1 MRGPY
6 QTSPGVGGPIGIP
19 APLPAAGAAAQP
31 KAATATTAT
40 AAAMIG
46 GLGTQMREEVWAI
59 VRAAVEEAM
68 GPLVARARE
77 LEARVERA
85 ERDRDERTVRARG
98 TQGGQTAPLQTV
110 QGGAGGSS
118 AASKLASIGPVPG
131 GGPSSIPVAFGPS
144 ASPPAF
150 ARAPSVPLFEAS
162 PGSVTDP
169 GMTTIPD
176 LKVPSFHQNV
186 RVSAHPVGPRG
197 SLPPQGYGVSVMLST
212 RPKLDLDSV
221 GAIDISG
228 FDGGARKR
236 KVYIF
241 VVVLMLVIVT
251 GAVVMTVLS
260 HN

>member
-1 MRGPY
+1 
-6 QTSPGVGGPIGIP
+6 
-19 APLPAAGAAAQP
+19 
-31 KAATATTAT
+31 
-40 AAAMIG
+40 
-46 GLGTQMREEVWAI
+46 
-59 VRAAVEEAM
+59 
-68 GPLVARARE
+68 
-77 LEARVERA
+77 
-85 ERDRDERTVRARG
+85 
-98 TQGGQTAPLQTV
+98 V

-118 AASKLASIGPVPG
+118 AASKL
-131 GGPSSIPVAFGPS
+131 SSIPVAFGPS
-144 ASPPAF
+144 AAPPGF
-150 ARAPSVPLFEAS
+150 VPARAPSVPLFEAS
-162 PGSVTDP
+162 PSSVTDP

-176 LKVPSFHQNV
+176 LKVPSSHQNV
-186 RVSAHPVGPRG
+186 RVSAHPVGLRG